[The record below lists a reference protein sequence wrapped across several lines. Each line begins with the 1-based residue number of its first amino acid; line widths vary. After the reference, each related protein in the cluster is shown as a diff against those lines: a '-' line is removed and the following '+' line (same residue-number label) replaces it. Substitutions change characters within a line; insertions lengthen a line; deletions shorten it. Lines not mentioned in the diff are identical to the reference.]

1 MFDEFSVNKRLLPF
15 DAMRIQGNI
24 HAELLRM
31 HQDYSVSGPPMLPS
45 TPETSQYTIF
55 IVDEVAESRPMGRV
69 LRREKFRVLEF
80 LGGESAIRKALSS
93 APSLFILEVTLAQGN
108 GLLICDRIRRT
119 PALCLIPIIFVS
131 RRRNEADKVAGLE
144 AGADD
149 YLGKPFGER
158 ELVARVRAILRRCY
172 ELAQP
177 ALLQFG
183 DVELDSNTV
192 TLTVKG
198 EPADI
203 TLSEFRLLE
212 YFVRNPSRTFSRDH
226 LLKMIRSNLD
236 DVKPRLV
243 DVYVKKI
250 RRKIEVH
257 EEHPQYLRTV
267 RGLGYCFHLPD
278 MPRTLLK
285 S

>member
-1 MFDEFSVNKRLLPF
+1 
-15 DAMRIQGNI
+15 
-24 HAELLRM
+24 
-31 HQDYSVSGPPMLPS
+31 
-45 TPETSQYTIF
+45 
-55 IVDEVAESRPMGRV
+55 MGRV
-69 LRREKFRVLEF
+69 LRREEFRVLEF
-80 LGGESAIRKALSS
+80 VSGESAIRKALRS

-108 GLLICDRIRRT
+108 GLLLCDRIRRT

-149 YLGKPFGER
+149 YVGKPFGER

-172 ELAQP
+172 ELTQP
-177 ALLQFG
+177 ALFQFG

-198 EPADI
+198 EPVDT

-212 YFVRNPSRTFSRDH
+212 YFVRNPGRTFSRDH

-236 DVKPRLV
+236 DVKPRMV

-250 RRKIEVH
+250 RRKIEIH
-257 EEHPQYLRTV
+257 EENPKYLRTV

-278 MPRTLLK
+278 MPRALFK